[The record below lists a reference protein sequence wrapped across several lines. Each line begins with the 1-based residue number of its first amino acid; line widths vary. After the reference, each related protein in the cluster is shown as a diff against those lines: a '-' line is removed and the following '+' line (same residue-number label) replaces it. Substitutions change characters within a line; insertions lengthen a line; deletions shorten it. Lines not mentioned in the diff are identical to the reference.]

1 MSKQKFNFRKG
12 GEKKKEK
19 KTDVIPSSTHYG
31 AFDLLFYNSGFAK
44 SLSKKFDEKLKK
56 AGLSD
61 DPRIYASRLVSFLL
75 ISGVM
80 AVMMVAFGGFL
91 FLDFLRFHMVKY
103 LAVGLMMLVFG
114 IIIPPLVYLVYTVNV
129 SQRIESR
136 RVGIDSETPIFSSI
150 FLVFLKA
157 GLNVRFVFDY
167 LARSNALSNISQ
179 ISAYISKRMKF
190 LGESTEEAIVNSFPI
205 SPSKLFNDFL
215 TTYVT
220 AIRTGAPVVDT
231 IYSKTKDLL
240 KAVELAAADAA
251 SKLEGIGEGYVIWLS
266 SGFITFF
273 LAMII
278 EALFPSFGGGSSFKM
293 LGAMAVL
300 LIPMVNLLFVYIV
313 DSTQFKFPER
323 PLKANKLFYITL
335 PAGLLVMFVLL
346 AIVNRIPPFTSAPNQ
361 LVAFLTLSGS
371 SSSINPS
378 VFAIAIGLLI
388 ASIPPGIVA
397 MKEVRKGTGYDIYVV
412 SFLRA
417 VSEGLRAGLSP
428 EAVIRNLR
436 GSKEMGKFNT
446 VLETIDIYNRLG
458 YPLKDS
464 FKRAADQIM
473 DFSSKVSLISLADMI
488 EIGSL
493 TPETVEFLADQI
505 STQIRIRREY
515 NSRIKVLLYTPYVG
529 IILALIASVLL
540 GNSMVYVLSH
550 ETTSSSLS
558 YGPLAEAQVLLPN
571 ALYIISVSSLFNSFL
586 AGLLVGKLSS
596 GRTSVGLIHSAILI
610 VITVILLIIA
620 QHITLVSPAKPT
632 F

>member
-1 MSKQKFNFRKG
+1 MSKQKFNLRKG
-12 GEKKKEK
+12 GEKKDKKENK
-19 KTDVIPSSTHYG
+19 AQQTTRYG
-31 AFDLLFYNSGFAK
+31 VFDLLFYNSGMAK

-56 AGLSD
+56 AGLGD
-61 DPRIYASRLVSFLL
+61 DPRIYASRLISYLL
-75 ISGVM
+75 ISLVM
-80 AVMMVAFGGFL
+80 TGIMLGFGGLL
-91 FLDFLRFHMVKY
+91 FLDFLRLHMVKY
-103 LAVGLMMLVFG
+103 LAVGLLMFIFG
-114 IIIPPLVYLVYTVNV
+114 IIIPPVIYIVYTVNV

-136 RVGIDSETPIFSSI
+136 RIGIDSETPIFSSI

-179 ISAYISKRMKF
+179 ISAFISKRMKF

-240 KAVELAAADAA
+240 KAVELSAADAA

-278 EALFPSFGGGSSFKM
+278 EALFPSFGGAGSFKL

-300 LIPMVNLLFVYIV
+300 LIPLINLVFVYIV
-313 DSTQFKFPER
+313 DTTQFKFPEK
-323 PLKANKLFYITL
+323 PLKANKLFFITL
-335 PAGLLVMFVLL
+335 PVGLLIMFLLL
-346 AIVNRIPPFTSAPNQ
+346 AVINRIPPFSGAPNQ
-361 LVAFLTLSGS
+361 LLALLTLSGAL
-371 SSSINPS
+371 SSINPS
-378 VFAIAIGLLI
+378 IFAIMIGLLI
-388 ASIPPGIVA
+388 ASVPPGILA
-397 MKEVRKGTGYDIYVV
+397 IKEVNRGTGYDVYVV
-412 SFLRA
+412 AFLRA

-436 GSKEMGKFNT
+436 GSKEMGKFNS

-505 STQIRIRREY
+505 ATQIRIRREY
-515 NSRIKVLLYTPYVG
+515 NSKIKILLYTPYIG

-540 GNSMVYVLSH
+540 GNSMVTVLVH
-550 ETTSSSLS
+550 GTSAASLS
-558 YGPLAEAQVLLPN
+558 YGPLAEAEVLLPN
-571 ALYIISVSSLFNSFL
+571 ALYIISVSSMFNSFL

-596 GRTSVGLIHSAILI
+596 GRSSVGLIHSAILV

-620 QHITLVSPAKPT
+620 QHISLVTPVKPS

>member
-1 MSKQKFNFRKG
+1 VSRQKFSLRKG
-12 GEKKKEK
+12 NKKENEQRVGVVSK
-19 KTDVIPSSTHYG
+19 GAQYG
-31 AFDLLFYNSGFAK
+31 VFDLLFYNSGFAK
-44 SLSKKFDEKLKK
+44 RLAKSFDEKLKR

-61 DPRIYASRLVSFLL
+61 DPRIYASRLISFLL
-75 ISGVM
+75 ISSILTVVM
-80 AVMMVAFGGFL
+80 LVFGGFL
-91 FLDFLRFHMVKY
+91 FLDFLRLHDVKY
-103 LAVGLMMLVFG
+103 LAVGMMMIIFG
-114 IIIPPLVYLVYTVNV
+114 IIIPPLVYLVYTINV

-136 RVGIDSETPIFSSI
+136 RIGIDSETPIFSSV

-167 LARSNALSNISQ
+167 LARSNALANISG

-190 LGESTEEAIVNSFPI
+190 LGESTEEAITNSLPT

-240 KAVELAAADAA
+240 KAVEVSAADAA

-278 EALFPSFGGGSSFKM
+278 EALFPSFGGGSSFKL

-300 LIPMVNLLFVYIV
+300 LIPAINLLFVYIV
-313 DSTQFKFPER
+313 DATQFKFPER
-323 PLKANKLFYITL
+323 PLKANKLFFITF
-335 PAGLLVMFVLL
+335 PVGLLVMFVIL
-346 AIVNRIPPFTSAPNQ
+346 AIINKIPPFVGTPNQ
-361 LVAFLTLSGS
+361 LVMFLTLSGAE
-371 SSSINPS
+371 SSINPT
-378 VFAIAIGLLI
+378 VIAITIGLLI
-388 ASIPPGIVA
+388 ASIPPGILA
-397 MKEVRKGTGYDIYVV
+397 MKEVKRGTGYDIYVV
-412 SFLRA
+412 AFLRA

-446 VLETIDIYNRLG
+446 VLDTIDIYNRLG

-464 FKRAADQIM
+464 FKKAAEQIM

-515 NSRIKVLLYTPYVG
+515 ISRIKVLLYTPYVG
-529 IILALIASVLL
+529 IILALVASVLL
-540 GNSMVYVLSH
+540 GNSMVYVLSQQH
-550 ETTSSSLS
+550 GASLS

-596 GRTSVGLIHSAILI
+596 GRTSVGLIHSAILVI
-610 VITVILLIIA
+610 ITVILLIIA
-620 QHITLVSPAKPT
+620 QHITLVSTARPT